1 MHNDQS
7 VAAEHA
13 AEVTAGR
20 RFEFGK
26 NWQRFLATLS
36 ERRIAEAERS
46 LCQMLAVDDLAGTT
60 FLDAG
65 SGSGL
70 FSLAARRLGARV
82 TSFDYDPQ
90 SVACTN
96 ELKRRFF
103 PNDSQWQVGAGSAL
117 DRTYLASLGKFDLVY
132 SWGVLHHTGNLWQA
146 LDNIVLPVADGGRL
160 FISIYNTQR
169 YWTPL
174 HTWLKRTY
182 VSLPRV
188 LAWPMAA
195 VLVALQVVK
204 GLVRDLTLLRNPL
217 ARYRNYASS
226 RGMSWWHDCLD
237 WIGGYPFETATPEAV
252 FAIYQQRGFV
262 LERLTTCGGGPGCNQ
277 FVFRKVLD
285 RWRWTKHP
293 YRLEVSDPGTG
304 PPS

>member
-1 MHNDQS
+1 MHNDLS

-46 LCQMLAVDDLAGTT
+46 LSDMLGVDDLADTT

-70 FSLAARRLGARV
+70 FSLAARR
-82 TSFDYDPQ
+82 
-90 SVACTN
+90 
-96 ELKRRFF
+96 
-103 PNDSQWQVGAGSAL
+103 
-117 DRTYLASLGKFDLVY
+117 
-132 SWGVLHHTGNLWQA
+132 QA
-146 LDNIVLPVADGGRL
+146 LGSLRLTTTLSRSPAPTSSSGDPFRTMRSGRSARAPRWTARTSSRWASSTWSIPGACCITRATCGRL
-160 FISIYNTQR
+160 SITSCCPWPTAADCSSRSTTPSR

-188 LAWPMAA
+188 LAWPHGRRA
-195 VLVALQVVK
+195 
-204 GLVRDLTLLRNPL
+204 GLLSGGQRSGAPRMRNPL
-217 ARYRNYASS
+217 AAIAAIPGCAAC
-226 RGMSWWHDCLD
+226 RG
-237 WIGGYPFETATPEAV
+237 GTTAWTWDRRLSVRDGHA
-252 FAIYQQRGFV
+252 RGRV
-262 LERLTTCGGGPGCNQ
+262 RLLPGAWLRAGADDHLRRWPGCNQ

-293 YRLEVSDPGTG
+293 FRLEVSDPGTG